1 MSRNR
6 LEYVARNEDLSSL
19 PATLRLNVPVC
30 PYCGHKFISAIVW
43 ILLMAIAFV
52 VIPGVLLFLTRS

>member
-1 MSRNR
+1 MKTCP
-6 LEYVARNEDLSSL
+6 VCQQA
-19 PATLRLNVPVC
+19 LRLNVPVC

-52 VIPGVLLFLTRS
+52 VIAGVLLLLTRS